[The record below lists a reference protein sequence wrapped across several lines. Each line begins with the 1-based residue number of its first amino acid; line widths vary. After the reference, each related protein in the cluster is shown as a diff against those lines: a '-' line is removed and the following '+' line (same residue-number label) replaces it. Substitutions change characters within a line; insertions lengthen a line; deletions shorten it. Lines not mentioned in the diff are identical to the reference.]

1 MFLEIKLRLGVDDL
15 VDQLEVLPLQEV
27 GIRLVPG
34 RHGQDL
40 PVELRSDDRSHV
52 VIAAPVAFQLSQL
65 PALELLLETGVV
77 HLVGKLQQALDVP
90 AIALQTA
97 VQVAATALHR
107 LQLSDVVLVL
117 VATELDVT
125 RLSSIEHLLYYTKN
139 HTKRSI
145 IRPNTA
151 RGKKSE
157 EYR

>member
-15 VDQLEVLPLQEV
+15 VDQLEVLPVQEV

-40 PVELRSDDRSHV
+40 PVELRLDDRSHV

-139 HTKRSI
+139 LTKRSI